1 MSFCPGTSKTAK
13 SQKCRS
19 RLSTEISFWTF
30 SHFSW
35 CLRNPEEGRCSKQ
48 EVEHRP
54 GLVSRFQKCLRFPN
68 ENFRRSTNRMVE
80 ALAHLGYLGQ
90 SIQSALVVQR
100 PLPPFF
106 LLRSSES
113 SPKCLNNDIS
123 AFASWSLNPSTLS
136 PPAFCYKR

>member
-54 GLVSRFQKCLRFPN
+54 GLLSRFQKCLRFPN
-68 ENFRRSTNRMVE
+68 ENFRRSTIGMVE

-90 SIQSALVVQR
+90 SIQSALVALR
-100 PLPPFF
+100 PLLPSS

-113 SPKCLNNDIS
+113 SPKNVKIIMRS
-123 AFASWSLNPSTLS
+123 FSSFWTLS
-136 PPAFCYKR
+136 TKGI